1 MKPSDLRRLRRGVLR
16 GESYRA
22 VLNTVRLS
30 TRPIETMR
38 RYVDSRGDYPWTL
51 VVRTPIGRVPLT
63 LTHPHDVRTVNEVFF
78 RRDYGTGRPAV
89 VVDIGA
95 NIGISAAYFL
105 SRSPDSRVYCWE
117 PVPQN
122 LAALERNTARFGH
135 RVVVSPNAVAPV
147 AGEADFRVEDV
158 GRYSGLAQYYE
169 HDLETETR
177 SVWCD
182 AMADVLAGVIAA
194 EGHVDLLKID
204 TEGSEPALVAAVPD
218 ALWSRIGTV
227 IYEDAGHV
235 RRRTGQEMIG

>member
-1 MKPSDLRRLRRGVLR
+1 M
-16 GESYRA
+16 
-22 VLNTVRLS
+22 LNTVRLS

-51 VVRTPIGRVPLT
+51 VVRTPVGRVPLT

-122 LAALERNTARFGH
+122 LAALERNTARFGR

-147 AGEADFRVEDV
+147 AGRPT
-158 GRYSGLAQYYE
+158 SGSRTSAA
-169 HDLETETR
+169 TAGSRSTTSTTSRRRPAASGATRWPTR
-177 SVWCD
+177 S
-182 AMADVLAGVIAA
+182 
-194 EGHVDLLKID
+194 
-204 TEGSEPALVAAVPD
+204 PA
-218 ALWSRIGTV
+218 
-227 IYEDAGHV
+227 
-235 RRRTGQEMIG
+235 